1 MLGVVEKTTV
11 KSDGFAW
18 RKIEWRPLI
27 IILVGAMLF
36 LLGTDRFVVR
46 RSFSFTDA
54 LYCCVAVV
62 PAGLLLLVIA
72 YVVQHA
78 RLVSVIPLLFAGL
91 LVLSYPAFDIAL
103 GLALMGAVVAP
114 AWSNWKSGKAPMESA
129 TATEGQSD
137 ADRL

>member
-1 MLGVVEKTTV
+1 MV
-11 KSDGFAW
+11 KSGAFAW
-18 RKIEWRPLI
+18 RKIEWGPLI
-27 IILVGAMLF
+27 IILVGTMLF
-36 LLGTDRFVVR
+36 LLGAGRFVVR
-46 RSFSFTDA
+46 HGFSFTDA

-91 LVLSYPAFDIAL
+91 LVFSYPAFDVGF

-114 AWSNWKSGKAPMESA
+114 AWSNWKSKKTAMESA

-137 ADRL
+137 AEQP

>member
-1 MLGVVEKTTV
+1 V

-18 RKIEWRPLI
+18 RKIEWGPLM
-27 IILVGAMLF
+27 LFALGTMLF
-36 LLGTDRFVVR
+36 LLGVGRFIVR
-46 RSFSFTDA
+46 HGFSFTDA

-78 RLVSVIPLLFAGL
+78 RLISVIPLLFAGL
-91 LVLSYPAFDIAL
+91 LLFSYPAFDIGF
-103 GLALMGAVVAP
+103 GLALMVAVVAP
-114 AWSNWKSGKAPMESA
+114 AWSNWKSEKAPIESV
-129 TATEGQSD
+129 TATEGQND